1 MEILVM
7 NESHAKTLAH
17 ELTIDYIRA
26 NRICLIDTK
35 DKIPNMVDNIAN
47 VNYRFYEAIINN
59 KTLHKLY

>member
-1 MEILVM
+1 M
-7 NESHAKTLAH
+7 NESQEKTLAH
-17 ELTIDYIRA
+17 ELTIEYIRT
-26 NRICLIDTK
+26 NRICLNDTK